1 MGSID
6 MNSLGDIALGFS
18 ASNGTNPSVFPS
30 VFYTARHAGDPPGQ
44 MTLGEGS
51 IKTGPARKPAAT
63 AGAIIRQST
72 SIRPTTRLSGTSTS
86 MFPRQAPLDGGYESA

>member
-1 MGSID
+1 

-51 IKTGPARKPAAT
+51 IINGTGSQT
-63 AGAIIRQST
+63 RQ
-72 SIRPTTRLSGTSTS
+72 
-86 MFPRQAPLDGGYESA
+86 QALG